1 MKELSHWPTMQKE
14 VKPLVTVICTC
25 HNQGD
30 YVAQALESILAQTY
44 RPITLIIIDNGSS
57 DHSKREINFWL
68 DRNANKIPVKTFFH
82 EKPMNYCKAFN
93 QAFANSNGDFLVDLA
108 ADDFFNADHFE
119 FAVKHLLQSDAKVY
133 FCIALEHLP
142 NGEIQPFYSTDN
154 FGKANVPIVE
164 GNVFAEVIK
173 SYVIPSPT
181 LVMDV
186 KAFREIGCYDEDL
199 SYEDFDIL
207 VRMAAKYRFVYG
219 DYLAVNKRIIKD
231 SLSQQQYKSKKSH
244 LLPST
249 FIVCEK
255 IAGMVRTPQ
264 EKEGLRLR
272 LLHEIKHATVS
283 ANFDIAL
290 KMLKLYKKLYSANFS
305 FLLFYVWAKVECD
318 LSPLYEKWRKRSFS

>member
-1 MKELSHWPTMQKE
+1 MKELSHWSTMRKE

-25 HNQGD
+25 YNQGD
-30 YVAQALESILAQTY
+30 YVAQALDSVMAQTY
-44 RPITLIIIDNGSS
+44 RPISLFIIDNGSS
-57 DHSKREINFWL
+57 DHSGSEINFWL
-68 DRNANKIPVKTFFH
+68 DRNAKKIPVKSIFH
-82 EKPMNYCKAFN
+82 EKPINYCKAFN
-93 QAFANSNGDFLVDLA
+93 QAFANSNGDLLVDLA
-108 ADDFFNADHFE
+108 ADDFFNARHFE
-119 FAVKHLLQSDAKVY
+119 FAVKHLQQSDAKVY
-133 FCIALEHLP
+133 FCNALEHLP
-142 NGEIQPFYSTDN
+142 NGKIQSFYSTDN
-154 FGKANVPIVE
+154 SGKSNVPIVE

-173 SYVIPSPT
+173 RYVIPSPT

-255 IAGMVRTPQ
+255 IAGMVSTPQ
-264 EKEGLRLR
+264 EKEALRLR

-290 KMLKLYKKLYSANFS
+290 RMLKLYKKFYSANFS
-305 FLLFYVWAKVECD
+305 FLLFYVWAKMKCD